1 MCRPY
6 QIRRI
11 AEAEADAS
19 IISAQANIQITDLQ
33 RRAAQRFL
41 AEEAQKQQNIEDIT
55 QKALPNIANDAKPE
69 NMENDW
75 ITNFFDKGR
84 LVSDQEMQEIWSK
97 ILAGEANK
105 PGCCSKRTVNLL
117 SSMDKREAELFKKLC
132 TFVWDIFGL
141 IPLIYDCQASI
152 YNDAGIN
159 FNTLQHLELAGL
171 IKFGNIGEFKIQKL
185 KQEVIAA
192 YYRQPYRIKFLLP
205 EDNDFAIGSVI
216 LTEPGKQLALVC
228 GSTPNSA
235 FRDYILDRWKGLD
248 VSPA

>member
-1 MCRPY
+1 MAIGAAGGLEFPLAHGCD
-6 QIRRI
+6 RRLHERRVRGRYGGGI
-11 AEAEADAS
+11 AHV
-19 IISAQANIQITDLQ
+19 TDFML
-33 RRAAQRFL
+33 
-41 AEEAQKQQNIEDIT
+41 
-55 QKALPNIANDAKPE
+55 
-69 NMENDW
+69 
-75 ITNFFDKGR
+75 NFFG
-84 LVSDQEMQEIWSK
+84 
-97 ILAGEANK
+97 
-105 PGCCSKRTVNLL
+105 
-117 SSMDKREAELFKKLC
+117 EAELFKKLC